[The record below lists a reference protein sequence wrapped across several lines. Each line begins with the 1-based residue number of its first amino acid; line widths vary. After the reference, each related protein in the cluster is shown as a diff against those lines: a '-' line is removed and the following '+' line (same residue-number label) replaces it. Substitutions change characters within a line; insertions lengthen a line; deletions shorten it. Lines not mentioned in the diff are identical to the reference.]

1 MLKKNINFIENFTDF
16 KLMKEQP
23 QDWASFFSKSNLQ
36 KTDCVPDLLKYR
48 VECLKKFEAKNI
60 SLIRYIN
67 NHPVAI
73 IPMILSKNKVY
84 AINNTTPN
92 LIAPSIDTEIKK
104 KKRLAIYEDY
114 LSFVMELKKKYK
126 IKKIRFDID
135 SLYFQDI
142 EFMNFLIEKKFNIEN
157 SKCVMLVKKD
167 MITKKFKKDFRKSY
181 KYLIKAQKF
190 LFTISALHS
199 ENFEEKIWSSYKK
212 MHIRNSNRARSDETY
227 KIQKN
232 AILNKNA
239 VLIYLKNKKKFLGFN
254 LFFFSNHEAIFASA
268 AYDEISKKKKIP
280 IGHLLQ
286 DSAISFFEEE
296 KITYYKIGSYEH
308 KRNKETARQKNVI
321 FFKMGF
327 ANSYS
332 TQFILS
338 N

>member
-1 MLKKNINFIENFTDF
+1 ML
-16 KLMKEQP
+16 
-23 QDWASFFSKSNLQ
+23 W
-36 KTDCVPDLLKYR
+36 
-48 VECLKKFEAKNI
+48 
-60 SLIRYIN
+60 
-67 NHPVAI
+67 
-73 IPMILSKNKVY
+73 
-84 AINNTTPN
+84 
-92 LIAPSIDTEIKK
+92 
-104 KKRLAIYEDY
+104 
-114 LSFVMELKKKYK
+114 KKKYK

-239 VLIYLKNKKKFLGFN
+239 VLIYLKNKKKFQGFN

-268 AYDEISKKKKIP
+268 ANDEQSKKKKSRLVI
-280 IGHLLQ
+280 
-286 DSAISFFEEE
+286 
-296 KITYYKIGSYEH
+296 YYKI
-308 KRNKETARQKNVI
+308 V
-321 FFKMGF
+321 
-327 ANSYS
+327 
-332 TQFILS
+332 QFHFLKKKKLHIIK
-338 N
+338 